1 MNDTVALDVKN
12 LNLDLGGK
20 RVLANISL
28 SVRQGEFVG
37 VVGPNGGGKT
47 SFLRTLVG
55 ILKPTKGNI
64 SWYAPARQKQPIIG
78 YVPQSAY
85 INESNPFSAL
95 QIVIQGAA
103 QSGAVFGQM
112 RKQTIERA
120 KDLMKFL
127 SIDSHLETSYVN
139 LSGGE
144 QRRCLLARALMRSPS
159 AVLLDEPTT
168 GVDQDGHSRFCN
180 ILNNLSKEGVTIILV
195 SHDIPVVSRFSKRI
209 AYINKELSWEECLIN

>member
-1 MNDTVALDVKN
+1 MNDKVALDVKN

-28 SVRQGEFVG
+28 SVRQGEFLG

-47 SFLRTLVG
+47 SFLRALVG
-55 ILKPTKGNI
+55 ILKPTKGTI
-64 SWYAPARQKQPIIG
+64 SWHATAAEESPIVG

-85 INESNPFSAL
+85 INQSNPFSAL
-95 QIVIQGAA
+95 QIVVQGAA
-103 QSGAVFGQM
+103 QSGPVFGQK
-112 RKQTIERA
+112 RRQTIERA
-120 KDLMKFL
+120 KALMKFL
-127 SIDSHLETSYVN
+127 GIERQIATCYVN

-168 GVDQDGHSRFCN
+168 GVDQYGHSRFCN
-180 ILNNLSKEGVTIILV
+180 ILNDLSKEGVTIILV

-209 AYINKELSWEECLIN
+209 AYINKDLSWEEYLSN